1 MKTVHLTFIFLVSF
15 SLFAVAQNVTG
26 DTPPTTF
33 KVAAVQVVSEMAK
46 PAENRTH
53 LQKLVRQAAGNGAKV
68 VVLPETAITGYM
80 STDLKTTWQIESRK
94 TTRGLSGMHPKT
106 CAETIDGES
115 VQQFSKLADELDIYL
130 TIPFLE
136 VDPNSGAF
144 YNTLVLAEP
153 DGTHTHHYRKLN
165 PWPFAEQSWA
175 AKGNRGHVYLDTP
188 YGRMA
193 LLICFDINFEPPNLK
208 KLGVDHLLYSIAWVD
223 GENSDWFTNRLPAIA
238 RKNNLNIIG
247 ANWTVPEGSQ
257 PDWHG
262 YGKSLVISRTG
273 QVLNKVERDIGE
285 QIIYADLSLVK

>member
-1 MKTVHLTFIFLVSF
+1 MKTTHLAFIFWVTF
-15 SLFAVAQNVTG
+15 SLFAVAQ
-26 DTPPTTF
+26 DTQPGTF
-33 KVAAVQVVSEMAK
+33 KVAVVQAVSQMAK
-46 PAENRTH
+46 PAENRVH
-53 LQKLVRQAAGNGAKV
+53 LEKLVREAACNGAKV

-80 STDLKTTWQIESRK
+80 STDLKTTWQIEGRWP
-94 TTRGLSGMHPKT
+94 TRGLSGIHPKA
-106 CAETIDGES
+106 CAETIDDES
-115 VQQFSKLADELDIYL
+115 VKQFSQLADELNIYL

-153 DGTHTHHYRKLN
+153 DGTHNGHYRKLN

-193 LLICFDINFEPPNLK
+193 LLICFDINFEPPSLK

-223 GENSDWFTNRLPAIA
+223 AESSDWFTKRLPGIA
-238 RKNNLNIIG
+238 RQNNLNIIG
-247 ANWTVPEGSQ
+247 ANWTVTEGSQ

-262 YGKSLVISRTG
+262 YGKSLIISRAG
-273 QVLNKVERDIGE
+273 KVLAQTDRDIGE
-285 QIIYADLSLVK
+285 RIIYAELPIVK